1 MFKFI
6 LGAVTVVVLI
16 GYGIVTTDDLERA
29 GDTTVRIINDAATY
43 VKERTDPTL
52 VERITDEV
60 RN

>member
-43 VKERTDPTL
+43 VKERTD
-52 VERITDEV
+52 
-60 RN
+60 